1 MEWKTAR
8 WIWLDGDDGVGV
20 RHVVFQRDFRLDSPP
35 EKAVLAVTGCA
46 SFRLKIN
53 GQWISDGPA
62 RAWPEHYSCD
72 VMDCSHLLR
81 RGLNRLE
88 AEVYYPGRDSCA
100 ETAPRGGFLAALDMT
115 FASGNTEFVGTDD
128 SWLAGLLRKADAP
141 ERIEFFDAAAAGAE
155 LTAASVVCDPEAGP
169 WKCIEPR
176 SVPLLSRREALIRR
190 VTGANFL
197 EMREFQEVI
206 PCLRARP
213 VPPEMLE
220 NIQAMIYPDDR
231 CAVIHPSPEYD
242 IELVCD
248 FGEPNTGFW
257 NFVIHAPEETVID
270 MATGDEP
277 LCRYICRAGWN
288 RFTARTRRCGKE
300 LRLILRLMSG
310 DVRIQS
316 VRLVESTYPVV
327 PCGEFDCSCGELTR
341 VYRDALRALKLGMA
355 DTFTGLPPDGETF
368 RVLDLHR
375 KILAALPAFGAVDL
389 AERSLSFAGECLTRS
404 PRSSETFPPDGR
416 EASFAAKFMWILALR
431 DFHCACGDA
440 AFLRREFPRVLKTVD
455 DSVRKID
462 PGSGLLRGDDA
473 AAYPVLLSDSLLF
486 KGALDAACALAGDA
500 GADPETVS
508 KFQTLAGEIAAAAN
522 RLWDERRLAYHE
534 GIDRDGNRIGRY
546 SVATSMLA
554 LLFDVVPERLR
565 VPAGVNTVSPRE
577 ELLRD
582 LPPHLG
588 AAWCETL
595 EKLGMYEQL
604 LEKLRRGPGAG
615 LPQELPLFLL
625 PRVVLGLRMEENGRK
640 FTVSPFVGGLDHA
653 SGVCWTPRGPVRVS
667 WRREG
672 ARGLIAA
679 ISVPP
684 GAEASFVENVSTR
697 DLDVQF
703 KTIRSAEM

>member
-20 RHVVFQRDFRLDSPP
+20 RHVVFQRDFRLDVPP
-35 EKAVLAVTGCA
+35 EEAVLAVTGCA

-72 VMDCSHLLR
+72 VMNCSHLLR

-88 AEVYYPGRDSCA
+88 AEVYYPGKDVCS

-115 FASGNTEFVGTDD
+115 FSSGNTEFVGTDD
-128 SWLAGLLRKADAP
+128 TWLAGLLRKADAP
-141 ERIEFFDAAAAGAE
+141 EHIEFFDATADETE
-155 LTAASVVCDPEAGP
+155 LLPASVVCGAEAGP
-169 WKCIEPR
+169 WRCIEPR

-190 VTGANFL
+190 VTGANFVEQRFL
-197 EMREFQEVI
+197 ENI
-206 PCLRARP
+206 PCLRVRP
-213 VPPEMLE
+213 VSPGTVE
-220 NIQAMIYPDDR
+220 NLQAMIYPDDR
-231 CAVIHPSPEYD
+231 CAVIHPSEEYD

-248 FGEPNTGFW
+248 FGELNTGFW
-257 NFVIHAPEETVID
+257 NFVVHAPEGTVID

-288 RFTARTRRCGKE
+288 RFTACERRCGKE
-300 LRLILRLMSG
+300 LHLILRLMSG

-327 PCGEFDCSCGELTR
+327 PCGGFGCSDDELTR
-341 VYRDALRALKLGMA
+341 AYGDALHALKLGMA
-355 DTFTGLPPDGETF
+355 DTFTGLPPDGDMF
-368 RVLDLHR
+368 RVPDLHR
-375 KILAALPAFGAVDL
+375 KVLAALSAFGAVDL

-431 DFHCACGDA
+431 DFLRAYRDRDL
-440 AFLRREFPRVLKTVD
+440 LRREFPRVLQIVD
-455 DSVRKID
+455 DAVRKLD
-462 PGSGLLRGDDA
+462 PASGLLRGGDA

-486 KGALDAACALAGDA
+486 KGALDAACSLAEDA
-500 GADPETVS
+500 GADPAVVPR
-508 KFQTLAGEIAAAAN
+508 FQTLAGEIAGAAN
-522 RLWDERRLAYHE
+522 KLWDERRLAYHE
-534 GIDRDGNRIGRY
+534 GIDRGGNRIGRC

-565 VPAGVNTVSPRE
+565 VSAGVNTVSPRE
-577 ELLRD
+577 ELLCD

-588 AAWCETL
+588 ALWSETL
-595 EKLGMYEQL
+595 EKLGMHEQL
-604 LEKLRRGPGAG
+604 LERLRRGPSGG
-615 LPQELPLFLL
+615 LPQELALFLL
-625 PRVVLGLRMEENGRK
+625 PRIILGLRVEENGRK
-640 FTVSPFVGGLDHA
+640 FTVSPFVRGLDHA

-684 GAEASFVENVSTR
+684 GTEASFAENVSTR
-697 DLDVQF
+697 DFDVQF
-703 KTIRSAEM
+703 KTIRSTEM